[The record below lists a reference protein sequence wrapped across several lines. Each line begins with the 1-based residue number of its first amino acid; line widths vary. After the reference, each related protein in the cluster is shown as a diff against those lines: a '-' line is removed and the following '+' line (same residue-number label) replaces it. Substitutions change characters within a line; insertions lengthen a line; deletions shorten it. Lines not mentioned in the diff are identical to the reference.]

1 MDPLFYVI
9 LVFFIFYI
17 IIAGPIHLFINWLF
31 GNLEKS
37 CSSSTLNEDLTL
49 KYKTKPKATVLDM
62 NSDEI
67 EVNTSYD
74 ELSNLLTLELYYKS
88 SKKLID
94 TYFLQLDSMAGNQ
107 TKVTKEID
115 NGLIQIIQ
123 TKQGESFD
131 LEIIM
136 K

>member
-1 MDPLFYVI
+1 MEIVFYII
-9 LVFFIFYI
+9 LFFIVFYI